1 MHTSINKRAVVMGA
15 TSGMGRLVAF
25 GLLGRGWTIGIAG
38 RRTDEL
44 LALQQT
50 APERV
55 YVRTIDVTHD
65 DAPQLLRQLIDE
77 MGGMDLYF
85 HSSGFGRQNTELD
98 SAIENSTVM
107 TNAFGFTQMVDAAFQ
122 YFRQTRRRGRIAV
135 ISSIAGTKG
144 LGAAPAYS
152 ATKRFQWTYI
162 EALAQLARMEELD
175 IRFTDLRPGFVR
187 TDFIAGKNYPMQLTP
202 GSVVG
207 HILSDIEK
215 GRRVRTIDWRYRMLC
230 FFWRLLPQWAW
241 ERMKIR

>member
-1 MHTSINKRAVVMGA
+1 MENKGKRAIVMGA
-15 TSGMGRLVAF
+15 TSGMGRLVAL

-44 LALQQT
+44 LALQQS
-50 APERV
+50 APGRV
-55 YVRTIDVTHD
+55 CARTIDVTHE
-65 DAPQLLRQLIDE
+65 DAPRLLRELIDE

-85 HSSGFGRQNTELD
+85 HSSGFGSQNMDLD
-98 SAIENSTVM
+98 STIENRTVM

-122 YFRQTRRRGRIAV
+122 YFRQERRQGRIAV

-152 ATKRFQWTYI
+152 ASKRFQWTYI
-162 EALAQLARMEELD
+162 EALAQLAHMEGLD

-187 TDFIAGKNYPMQLTP
+187 TDFIAGKGYPMQLTP

-215 GRRVRTIDWRYRMLC
+215 GRRGRTIDWRYRMLC

>member
-1 MHTSINKRAVVMGA
+1 MNHIPIAIVMGA
-15 TSGMGRLVAF
+15 TSGIGYEVA
-25 GLLGRGWTIGIAG
+25 LALARQGWRVGVAG
-38 RRTDEL
+38 RREDILKKMVEE
-44 LALQQT
+44 T
-50 APERV
+50 AGIVAYEV
-55 YVRTIDVTHD
+55 IDVTV
-65 DAPQLLRQLIDE
+65 PQATDGLHRLIGK
-77 MGGMDLYF
+77 MGGMGLYF

-98 SAIENSTVM
+98 SAIENCTVM

-162 EALAQLARMEELD
+162 EALAQLARMEGLD